1 MMAPDE
7 LQGTVLEHADLLQ
20 KYAQANE
27 KMVMYVGRQGL
38 IARPP
43 TPWTWDTLVRTV
55 LAGQSLVWKIRTL
68 ALLDEEIIAIDV
80 EAWVTLQTIAA
91 LRRVP
96 GRRREWKERKGKAKS
111 MAEGLGDR
119 RQRMGQREGTSRERN
134 RQREDKRRC
143 DPSRSPMW
151 ANLQLLCR
159 EPLTKGTPSYFR
171 EAGKDHTWKIIK
183 HGAGIRWWRREEL
196 LSWRWSTCSRRPTET
211 WVLPSRA
218 PETGRHVCWPG
229 LARKTKGGVSSG

>member
-1 MMAPDE
+1 MAPDE

-38 IARPP
+38 TARPP

-55 LAGQSLVWKIRTL
+55 IAGQSLVWKTRTL

-96 GRRREWKERKGKAKS
+96 GRRGKGRKEKGRQRAWQKDLGTGGKGWDKGK
-111 MAEGLGDR
+111 GPVG
-119 RQRMGQREGTSRERN
+119 
-134 RQREDKRRC
+134 
-143 DPSRSPMW
+143 
-151 ANLQLLCR
+151 
-159 EPLTKGTPSYFR
+159 KGTDK
-171 EAGKDHTWKIIK
+171 GKIK
-183 HGAGIRWWRREEL
+183 GAV
-196 LSWRWSTCSRRPTET
+196 T
-211 WVLPSRA
+211 
-218 PETGRHVCWPG
+218 HPG
-229 LARKTKGGVSSG
+229 HRCGQTFSFCVANP